1 MKQVV
6 RAATVAV
13 ALLTGLT
20 GLTAQAAL
28 VKFRV
33 TGLVTQ
39 SWTFDDGTTVPEET
53 PVVVSYTYETK
64 QPSSTFDR
72 HEDGSGLSVYDIA
85 SPYHFK
91 LRVGHHRVRAAAG
104 YRATLTND
112 LNAPFGDTFELEA
125 TGGTVVDGTLLPE
138 GKLTLSLLS
147 NPGSTG
153 ALHSLRLPKHVNEW
167 AFDAFRV
174 GQLWRDAN
182 QPLLSF
188 VITGMKSSVCT
199 QAIPGTDECA
209 AGD

>member
-6 RAATVAV
+6 RAAVAAV
-13 ALLTGLT
+13 ALLT

-33 TGLVTQ
+33 TGLVTE
-39 SWTFDDGTTVPEET
+39 SWTFDDGTTVPAET
-53 PVVVSYTYETK
+53 PVVISYTYETR
-64 QPSSTFDR
+64 QASTSLDR
-72 HEDGSGLSVYDIA
+72 REDGSGYAVYDIM

-112 LNAPFGDTFELEA
+112 LNAPFGDTFELE
-125 TGGTVVDGTLLPE
+125 TLGGAYVDGTLLAG

-153 ALHSLRLPKHVNEW
+153 ALHSLRLPKHLKEW
-167 AFDAFRV
+167 SFDAFRV
-174 GQLWRDAN
+174 GHLWRDAN

-188 VITGMKSSVCT
+188 AITGVKSSVCAE
-199 QAIPGTDECA
+199 AIPGTDECA
-209 AGD
+209 ADD